1 MENKTWKLA
10 LICFLA
16 VFFFTS
22 CDDDDEYYYVGNG
35 NSWIS
40 YGNLEKVDN
49 SQSKY
54 VIRRDD
60 GNKLILS
67 EGVRLN
73 GDEVKEGLRVVA
85 NYSIIGSEREET
97 SLNGK
102 MIYYIRL
109 YDIDDVLCKV
119 PVKESFIKENE
130 AVRNDSIGNDPI
142 NITEA
147 WFGGKYLNVEFKIP
161 VKKGSSEKHFINL
174 VQDDMGLH
182 NDSVYIT
189 LRHNAYGE
197 KPDAQNTDSY
207 VWSYGRVSFDLT
219 SIVPEGYNK
228 VPVKLIWTE
237 YKKNIPETVTKS
249 DSGTFSLSGKE
260 TNPRAKSGL
269 KQKEN
274 HQASPNETRISCEL
288 K

>member
-1 MENKTWKLA
+1 
-10 LICFLA
+10 
-16 VFFFTS
+16 
-22 CDDDDEYYYVGNG
+22 
-35 NSWIS
+35 
-40 YGNLEKVDN
+40 
-49 SQSKY
+49 
-54 VIRRDD
+54 
-60 GNKLILS
+60 
-67 EGVRLN
+67 
-73 GDEVKEGLRVVA
+73 
-85 NYSIIGSEREET
+85 
-97 SLNGK
+97 
-102 MIYYIRL
+102 
-109 YDIDDVLCKV
+109 
-119 PVKESFIKENE
+119 
-130 AVRNDSIGNDPI
+130 
-142 NITEA
+142 
-147 WFGGKYLNVEFKIP
+147 
-161 VKKGSSEKHFINL
+161 
-174 VQDDMGLH
+174 MGLH